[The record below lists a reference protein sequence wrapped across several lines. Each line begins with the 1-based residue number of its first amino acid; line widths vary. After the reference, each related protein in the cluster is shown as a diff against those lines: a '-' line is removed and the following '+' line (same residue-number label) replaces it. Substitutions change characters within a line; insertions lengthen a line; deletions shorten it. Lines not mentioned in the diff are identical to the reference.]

1 MPLCTLTKLPII
13 IRTVLCSSGTLLF
26 KLTCR
31 ERNSGAYGTPA
42 YYIATLLFDM
52 VPMRV
57 IPPVFFAIFTYW
69 LVGLHT
75 QCIFCIFKFIGEPLN
90 MVTGPHALLCPS
102 YACWVSKAVQV
113 SACRWHPAMVG
124 VG

>member
-1 MPLCTLTKLPII
+1 MLRTK
-13 IRTVLCSSGTLLF
+13 LCSSKDPSLLF
-26 KLTCR
+26 TCR

-75 QCIFCIFKFIGEPLN
+75 QCIFCIFKFIGEPLR
-90 MVTGPHALLCPS
+90 MATGAACIALLT
-102 YACWVSKAVQV
+102 AQAMDVG
-113 SACRWHPAMVG
+113 HPMFYR
-124 VG
+124 

>member
-1 MPLCTLTKLPII
+1 MTRSLKP
-13 IRTVLCSSGTLLF
+13 
-26 KLTCR
+26 TCR

-75 QCIFCIFKFIGEPLN
+75 QCIFCIFKFIGEPLRMASAHMHCTMN
-90 MVTGPHALLCPS
+90 LHKSHTCWACKAFSWEMCVAPLL
-102 YACWVSKAVQV
+102 
-113 SACRWHPAMVG
+113 
-124 VG
+124 